1 MLLRK
6 TLIGIGLVSLTALGP
21 AATDRAAAQEPLKVR
36 MSVESAQGAAT
47 QTMLAAFRDALAEEM
62 GDAVEIE
69 YFDGGTLGDEIVHM
83 EMVRTGQLDVVP
95 IGSDAVQLDSK
106 WAIFDMPFLF
116 PDRESA
122 SRVLDGEIGQQLSD
136 SMRESAGLHILGFG
150 EIGFRNITNNVRP
163 VVVPADLDGL
173 KLRVPGSQTRI
184 LAFEMLGAAP
194 VTMNIGE
201 LYLALQQGTVDGQ
214 ENPLANIKAFSWNE
228 VQDYLSLSGH
238 VYTPI
243 TLVINGARWD
253 GLSDDQKA
261 AFERAA
267 ATAVEQSRAFGA
279 NADATLLDELSKDMQ
294 VNEIDI
300 EAFQEAAKPIWD
312 EIAPVAGEE
321 FTAAVVEQVG
331 S

>member
-6 TLIGIGLVSLTALGP
+6 ALTGVALVSLTALG
-21 AATDRAAAQEPLKVR
+21 AAAQEPIQVR
-36 MSVESAQGAAT
+36 MSVESAPGAAT
-47 QTMLAAFRDALAEEM
+47 QVMLAAFRDALQEEM

-95 IGSDAVQLDSK
+95 IGSDAVELDSK

-116 PDRESA
+116 PDRETA
-122 SRVLDGEIGQQLSD
+122 VRVLDGEIGQQLSD
-136 SMRESAGLHILGFG
+136 SMRESAGLHVLGFG
-150 EIGFRNITNNVRP
+150 EVGFRNITNNVRP
-163 VVVPADLDGL
+163 VVVPADLEGL

-228 VQDYLSLSGH
+228 VQDYLSLSSH

-243 TLVINGARWD
+243 TLAINGARWD

-267 ATAVEQSRAFGA
+267 AKAVEQSRAFGA
-279 NADATLLDELSKDMQ
+279 NADATLLEELSQDMQ

-312 EIAPVAGEE
+312 EIAPIAGDE
-321 FTAAVVEQVG
+321 FTAAVVQQVG

>member
-6 TLIGIGLVSLTALGP
+6 ALTSIALAALG
-21 AATDRAAAQEPLKVR
+21 AAAIEDAAAQEPLHVR

-116 PDRESA
+116 PDRETA
-122 SRVLDGEIGQQLSD
+122 SRVLDGEIGQELSD

-163 VVVPADLDGL
+163 VVVPADLQGM

-184 LAFEMLGAAP
+184 KAFEMLGAAP

-243 TLVINGARWD
+243 TLVMNGARWD
-253 GLSDDQKA
+253 GLSDDQRA
-261 AFERAA
+261 AIERAA
-267 ATAVEQSRAFGA
+267 AKAVEQSRAFGA

-300 EAFQEAAKPIWD
+300 QAFQEAAKPIWD
-312 EIAPVAGEE
+312 EIAPVAGED